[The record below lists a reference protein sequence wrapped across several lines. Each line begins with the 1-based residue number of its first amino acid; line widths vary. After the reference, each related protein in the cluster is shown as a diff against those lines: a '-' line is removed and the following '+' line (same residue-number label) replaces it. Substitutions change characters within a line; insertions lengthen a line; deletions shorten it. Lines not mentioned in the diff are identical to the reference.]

1 MFVDTILTILV
12 VSWVFFFKVYS
23 GVVAG
28 VINQD
33 KVQASLYSV
42 QVHGLPM
49 TREDGAPNEI
59 EIKNHFGKFGA
70 VHSVSLIRNTGPL
83 L

>member
-1 MFVDTILTILV
+1 MFVDTLLTILV

-28 VINQD
+28 VINQY

-42 QVHGLPM
+42 
-49 TREDGAPNEI
+49 
-59 EIKNHFGKFGA
+59 
-70 VHSVSLIRNTGPL
+70 
-83 L
+83 